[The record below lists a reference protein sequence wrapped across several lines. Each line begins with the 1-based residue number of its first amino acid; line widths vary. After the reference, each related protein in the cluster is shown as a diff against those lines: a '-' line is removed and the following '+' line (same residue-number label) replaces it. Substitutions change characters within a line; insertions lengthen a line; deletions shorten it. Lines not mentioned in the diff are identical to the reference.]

1 MKKNI
6 KLLNYILDYD
16 INSESLN
23 EYLEVTETDR
33 LDLLNKVFKTL
44 NKLIY
49 DLTFSVDV
57 EDIELIDKTIQ
68 LIDLLCSTMEFK
80 PEEIMNLKK
89 RIKKSRESL
98 LIHAKNDDNTDLIL
112 LANKLDEIVLD
123 KSFKKEDLI
132 FLVKELI
139 NKKEDPNII
148 KRFLNIN
155 KDAIISNLL
164 LFDYVFN
171 KTIDSMNNNIIS

>member
-6 KLLNYILDYD
+6 KLLNYLLEYD
-16 INSESLN
+16 ISTESLN
-23 EYLEVTETDR
+23 EYLEVTGTER

-44 NKLIY
+44 NKMIY
-49 DLTFSVDV
+49 DLTFSVDI
-57 EDIELIDKTIQ
+57 EDIELIDKAIQ

-98 LIHAKNDDNTDLIL
+98 LIHAKNDDNPDLIL

-123 KSFKKEDLI
+123 KSFKK
-132 FLVKELI
+132 
-139 NKKEDPNII
+139 
-148 KRFLNIN
+148 
-155 KDAIISNLL
+155 
-164 LFDYVFN
+164 
-171 KTIDSMNNNIIS
+171 

>member
-6 KLLNYILDYD
+6 KLLNYLLEYD
-16 INSESLN
+16 ISTESLN
-23 EYLEVTETDR
+23 EYLEVTEIER
-33 LDLLNKVFKTL
+33 FDLLNKVFKTL
-44 NKLIY
+44 NKMIY
-49 DLTFSVDV
+49 DLTFSVDI
-57 EDIELIDKTIQ
+57 EDIELIDKAIQ

-98 LIHAKNDDNTDLIL
+98 LIHAKNDDNPDLIL

-139 NKKEDPNII
+139 NKNEDPNII
-148 KRFLNIN
+148 KRFLDIN

-164 LFDYVFN
+164 LFVYFFF
-171 KTIDSMNNNIIS
+171 KTLDSMNNNN